1 MHLHTPCILAAAI
14 ALNAAWAAAPQFD
27 RVFGS
32 HMVLPHGK
40 NVPVSGTADPNK
52 EVTVT
57 FGSSS
62 LKTKADSKGKWSVT
76 LPPMKPSAEG
86 QTLTATQNGDS
97 SKLDDVLVGEV
108 WLASGQ
114 SNMLFRLNQ
123 TSTAKEDIAAPRT
136 SSSVCSTTSHR
147 PTRTTPPIPTR
158 ILTPSLRTNSIRGSG
173 PSVPPPPR
181 ARWRPSATTSAKNS
195 VKGSA
200 FR

>member
-76 LPPMKPSAEG
+76 LPPMKPSARHRRH
-86 QTLTATQNGDS
+86 DS
-97 SKLDDVLVGEV
+97 ECRK
-108 WLASGQ
+108 Q
-114 SNMLFRLNQ
+114 R
-123 TSTAKEDIAAPRT
+123 R
-136 SSSVCSTTSHR
+136 
-147 PTRTTPPIPTR
+147 
-158 ILTPSLRTNSIRGSG
+158 
-173 PSVPPPPR
+173 
-181 ARWRPSATTSAKNS
+181 
-195 VKGSA
+195 
-200 FR
+200 